1 MSTRKAFFE
10 ICKSSGHMPSK
21 SFARP
26 TAEYSECVTFRGLDV
41 VTEIQIHLQHEY
53 ISPELKSQKTDITTS
68 QSFAVLSLYLWCHI
82 FHLQHF
88 YYNHCLSKMYIYA
101 LNNMYFK
108 LFIADQFFSH
118 VNKDGADSLHY
129 VFIFYKFMF
138 RYNK

>member
-1 MSTRKAFFE
+1 
-10 ICKSSGHMPSK
+10 
-21 SFARP
+21 
-26 TAEYSECVTFRGLDV
+26 
-41 VTEIQIHLQHEY
+41 
-53 ISPELKSQKTDITTS
+53 
-68 QSFAVLSLYLWCHI
+68 
-82 FHLQHF
+82 
-88 YYNHCLSKMYIYA
+88 MYIYA